1 MQPVRVLHVVSIMDP
16 GGIETLLM
24 NLFRAIDRSM
34 IQFDFLVQREQK
46 GFFEDE
52 IESYGGLIYRV
63 PYVSKVGPWK
73 YKKLL
78 TGFFKAHPEYQI
90 VHSHLNT
97 VSGLVLEAAKKA
109 GVPVQIAHSHSSS
122 PETGFLEGLFKN
134 LYCKSKIPRVAT
146 HFFACSQ
153 AAGSWLF
160 GEKISNTSLKIIK
173 NGIDVEKFSFNGQS
187 RMQSRKA
194 LGLADNA
201 FVVGHVGRFHP
212 LKNHS
217 FLVDVFAEIYKR
229 NKNAVLLLIGDGER
243 KAEIETKVQ
252 KLGLA
257 QAVLFLGV
265 RSDVNLLM
273 QAMDVFVFP
282 SRYEGLGVSLIEAQ
296 AAGLPCVISDAIP
309 QEVGV
314 VDYLIKRVSLEK
326 DVIEWAEAVLGCPQQ
341 ERVNTTERITQ
352 KGFSIQQTAK
362 KLQDFYLQEYY
373 NVLTLPADLKGR

>member
-1 MQPVRVLHVVSIMDP
+1 
-16 GGIETLLM
+16 
-24 NLFRAIDRSM
+24 
-34 IQFDFLVQREQK
+34 
-46 GFFEDE
+46 
-52 IESYGGLIYRV
+52 
-63 PYVSKVGPWK
+63 
-73 YKKLL
+73 
-78 TGFFKAHPEYQI
+78 
-90 VHSHLNT
+90 
-97 VSGLVLEAAKKA
+97 
-109 GVPVQIAHSHSSS
+109 
-122 PETGFLEGLFKN
+122 
-134 LYCKSKIPRVAT
+134 
-146 HFFACSQ
+146 
-153 AAGSWLF
+153 
-160 GEKISNTSLKIIK
+160 
-173 NGIDVEKFSFNGQS
+173 
-187 RMQSRKA
+187 MQSRKA

>member
-1 MQPVRVLHVVSIMDP
+1 M
-16 GGIETLLM
+16 
-24 NLFRAIDRSM
+24 
-34 IQFDFLVQREQK
+34 
-46 GFFEDE
+46 
-52 IESYGGLIYRV
+52 
-63 PYVSKVGPWK
+63 SKVEPWK

-97 VSGLVLEAAKKA
+97 VSGLVLEAAKA
-109 GVPVQIAHSHSSS
+109 GVPVRIAHSHSSS
-122 PETGFLEGLFKN
+122 PETGFWKAYSRIFTANPKFQGSLLIFR
-134 LYCKSKIPRVAT
+134 LL
-146 HFFACSQ
+146 Q